1 MVKYVRSSSTK
12 IRNFLKCVEIQK
24 IECDKMLSLDVSPR
38 WNSTYL
44 MFDTAE
50 KFEKAFERFDLYDDG
65 SIAGSIQNE
74 DWANMRNVTKF
85 LEFFYEIT
93 LKVSS
98 SRYVTCNVHFEDI
111 CELDAYLKVCMTSD
125 DVDLSKMASK
135 MKEKFKKY

>member
-1 MVKYVRSSSTK
+1 MWET
-12 IRNFLKCVEIQK
+12 N
-24 IECDKMLSLDVSPR
+24 M
-38 WNSTYL
+38 
-44 MFDTAE
+44 M
-50 KFEKAFERFDLYDDG
+50 DDG

-74 DWANMRNVTKF
+74 DWANVRNVTKF
-85 LEFFYEIT
+85 LEIFYEIT

-135 MKEKFKKY
+135 MKEKFKKYWGTPEKMNKMLFIASVLDPHNKFVYVSLLLNNYLGKKRER

>member
-1 MVKYVRSSSTK
+1 MWET
-12 IRNFLKCVEIQK
+12 N
-24 IECDKMLSLDVSPR
+24 M
-38 WNSTYL
+38 
-44 MFDTAE
+44 M
-50 KFEKAFERFDLYDDG
+50 DDG